1 MRVDHFRFRQRFPLG
16 RQTGFTLVEL
26 LVVIAII
33 GILIALLLP
42 AVQAAR
48 ESARRMQCA
57 NQLKQLGLACLTFEE
72 AMKTLPYS
80 SHQWQWL
87 PSKTLGCDWEN
98 HNSTPSSEQTREGNG
113 TSWIVLILPYLDQQP
128 MYDSFQECRVFEG
141 NFAQGQG
148 LNRQDVN
155 YATNVNY
162 ATTIKDLVDDQ
173 IESLHCPTDEASI
186 DVIRDQPEWSV
197 PQRVTS
203 YKGCAGNSKIFDV
216 SQWSVPQAQLL
227 PNECPVRNYHG
238 HSTCANGLFWRNDRF
253 MKGRRLSTTIDGLSH
268 TFMIGE
274 ALPEFDQHSSWVF
287 ANGPWAVCA
296 IPPNHGV
303 GLVGWKLQRYRTGHG
318 AHDRSLGFRSYHPGG
333 LHFCLGDGSVH
344 FVADTIDMYTYRSMS
359 TRNCE
364 EPLFKG
370 SF

>member
-1 MRVDHFRFRQRFPLG
+1 MRVDYFRFRQRFPLG

-72 AMKTLPYS
+72 SMNTLPYS
-80 SHQWQWL
+80 SFTWQWL
-87 PSKTLGCDWEN
+87 PHKTLGCDWEN
-98 HNSTPSSEQTREGNG
+98 HNSSPSSAQTREGNG
-113 TSWIVLILPYLDQQP
+113 TSWLVLILPYIDQQQ
-128 MYDSFQECRVFEG
+128 MYDLFQECRVFEG

-148 LNRQDVN
+148 LGRRDA
-155 YATNVNY
+155 YFAT
-162 ATTIKDLVDDQ
+162 IRDLVDDQ
-173 IESLHCPTDEASI
+173 IESLHCPTDEASLNL
-186 DVIRDQPEWSV
+186 VRDQPDWQYI

-203 YKGCAGNSKIFDV
+203 YKGNAGNSKIFNSSEWGV
-216 SQWSVPQAQLL
+216 SPAQLL
-227 PNECPVRNYHG
+227 PDECPVRNHHG
-238 HSTCANGLFWRNDRF
+238 HSKCANGLFWRNDRF

-274 ALPEFDQHSSWVF
+274 ALPEFDQHSSWAF

-303 GLVGWKLQRYRTGHG
+303 GLVGRELQVYRRT
-318 AHDRSLGFRSYHPGG
+318 HDKSLGFRSYHPGG

-344 FVADTIDMYTYRSMS
+344 FVTDTIDMYTYRSMS

-364 EPLFKG
+364 EPLLKG

>member
-1 MRVDHFRFRQRFPLG
+1 
-16 RQTGFTLVEL
+16 

-57 NQLKQLGLACLTFEE
+57 NQLKQLGLACLTFED
-72 AMKTLPYS
+72 AMDTLPYS
-80 SHQWQWL
+80 SFTWQWL
-87 PSKTLGCDWEN
+87 PSKKSGCDWKN
-98 HNSTPSSEQTREGNG
+98 PNTSPHSGTGREGNG
-113 TSWIVLILPYLDQQP
+113 TSWIVLILPYIDQQE
-128 MYDSFQECRVFEG
+128 MYDSFQACNVFEG
-141 NFAQGQG
+141 DFNQRQGLARRDANFA
-148 LNRQDVN
+148 
-155 YATNVNY
+155 
-162 ATTIKDLVDDQ
+162 TIRDLVDDQ
-173 IESLHCPTDEASI
+173 IESLHCPTDEASLNL
-186 DVIRDQPEWSV
+186 VRDQPDWPSI

-203 YKGCAGNSKIFDV
+203 YKGCAGNSKIFNN
-216 SQWSVPQAQLL
+216 SEWSVSPVQLL
-227 PNECPVRNYHG
+227 PGECPVMNYHG

-253 MKGRRLSTTIDGLSH
+253 MKGRRLSTTIDGTSH

-274 ALPEFDQHSSWVF
+274 ALPEFDQHSSWAF

-303 GLVGWKLQRYRTGHG
+303 GLHGRELQIYRRT
-318 AHDRSLGFRSYHPGG
+318 HDKSLGFRSYHPGG
-333 LHFCLGDGSVH
+333 IHFCLADGSVH

-364 EPLFKG
+364 EPLGKG
-370 SF
+370 GFN